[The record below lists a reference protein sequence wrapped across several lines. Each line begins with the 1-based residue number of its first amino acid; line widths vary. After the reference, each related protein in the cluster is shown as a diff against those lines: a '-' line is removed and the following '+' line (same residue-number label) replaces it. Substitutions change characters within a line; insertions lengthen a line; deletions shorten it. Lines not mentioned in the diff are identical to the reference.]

1 MRDLVLPL
9 AAILLLPAALP
20 AQPLSDQE
28 KKDGFLPLFNGKD
41 LDGWSFFDSKEP
53 NWIVENG
60 LLVCTGKGS
69 GWLGTTRDYA
79 DFELRLEYRLPPA
92 GNSGVYLRA
101 PTSGHISRQGME
113 IQLLDDDHP
122 KYAKLNY
129 YQYTGA
135 LYHVVA
141 PTQRAVKPAGE
152 WNAMT
157 IRLQGR
163 ELIVTLNGKQL
174 VRADLDVYLKDP
186 AIAKEHTGL
195 TRTTGRIGLQN
206 HHDRVEFRNLRV
218 KELK

>member
-1 MRDLVLPL
+1 VIAVLAT
-9 AAILLLPAALP
+9 AAS
-20 AQPLSDQE
+20 AQPLSPKEQAE
-28 KKDGFLPLFNGKD
+28 GFVPLFNGKN
-41 LDGWSFFDSKEP
+41 LDGLALYANKDEP
-53 NWIVENG
+53 NWIVEDG
-60 LLVCTGKGS
+60 LLICTGKGS
-69 GWLGTTRDYA
+69 GWIGTTRDYA
-79 DFELRLEYRLPPA
+79 DYELRLEYRLPEA

-101 PTSGHISRQGME
+101 PTMGHISREGME

-122 KYAKLNY
+122 KYAKLHF

-135 LYHVVA
+135 LYHVQA
-141 PTQRAVKPAGE
+141 PGQRASKPAGE

-163 ELIVTLNGKQL
+163 ELTVTLNGKQL
-174 VRADLDVYLKDP
+174 YQTNLDVYLKDP

-206 HHDRVEFRNLRV
+206 HHDRVAFRNVRV